1 MKRPANNENPF
12 GKTMKKLLFLALF
25 AGLFTSSC
33 DDLFDKGDVEGTYD
47 GPTVVAFYPLQK
59 TVRTS
64 SSSST
69 SVQVQLI
76 GPQRSSDLSVAYQV
90 GSSSTAVSG
99 THYNLNVSPVTI
111 SGNTSTA
118 DITIELIDGVLQ
130 AGQEVALI
138 LELQGSADVPASE
151 NLKQSVIY
159 IRP

>member
-1 MKRPANNENPF
+1 
-12 GKTMKKLLFLALF
+12 MKKLLFLALF

-33 DDLFDKGDVEGTYD
+33 DDLFDKGDVEKTYD
-47 GPTVVAFYPLQK
+47 GPAVVAFYPLQK

-64 SSSST
+64 TSPST

-76 GPQRSSDLSVAYQV
+76 GEQRSSDLSVTYQV
-90 GSSSTAVSG
+90 GSASTAVAG
-99 THYNLNVSPVTI
+99 THYTLNVSPVTI

-118 DITIELIDGVLQ
+118 DITIGLIDGALA
-130 AGQEVALI
+130 AGQEVALV

-151 NLKQSVIY
+151 NLKQSVVY